1 MTRLVKRAFMVKLGT
16 ILASREKS
24 ACKPMPLLSDTTNSS
39 IKDDDD
45 DDSFDNN
52 QCKGDCATVTSGDV

>member
-1 MTRLVKRAFMVKLGT
+1 MVKLGT

-24 ACKPMPLLSDTTNSS
+24 ACKPMPLFSDTTNSS

-45 DDSFDNN
+45 DDNFDNN
-52 QCKGDCATVTSGDV
+52 QCKGDCATVTLGDV

>member
-24 ACKPMPLLSDTTNSS
+24 ACKPMPLFSDTTNSS

-45 DDSFDNN
+45 DDNFDNN
-52 QCKGDCATVTSGDV
+52 QCKGDCATVTLGDV